1 MIFGTSVLLEAKTDD
16 MSREEWL
23 EARRSGIGGSD
34 AGAVCGLNPYKSQID
49 VWFDKLG
56 KADER
61 KDNEAM
67 RQGRDLEKYVA
78 ERFSEATGK
87 KVYELPAMLRNSYYP
102 YALADVDRLID
113 GEQAGL
119 ECKTASPYAEKK
131 WADGKIPPEYELQC
145 HHYMM
150 ITGAECWYI
159 ACLIYGRDFVW
170 RKIERD
176 EETIQNLARIE
187 EEFWREHVSAN
198 VMPSADGSD
207 AYNNYL
213 SEKYADSDSDEIEDI
228 SAYAEL
234 LERREDIDNLQ
245 KKLDKEKKQIEQT
258 IKSALQEAE
267 TGCSEQWQVKWK
279 TVTSNKIDT
288 KMLKENFSD
297 VYKKCLKTSSYRR
310 FSVGRIG
317 E

>member
-1 MIFGTSVLLEAKTDD
+1 
-16 MSREEWL
+16 
-23 EARRSGIGGSD
+23 
-34 AGAVCGLNPYKSQID
+34 
-49 VWFDKLG
+49 
-56 KADER
+56 
-61 KDNEAM
+61 
-67 RQGRDLEKYVA
+67 
-78 ERFSEATGK
+78 
-87 KVYELPAMLRNSYYP
+87 
-102 YALADVDRLID
+102 
-113 GEQAGL
+113 
-119 ECKTASPYAEKK
+119 
-131 WADGKIPPEYELQC
+131 
-145 HHYMM
+145 
-150 ITGAECWYI
+150 
-159 ACLIYGRDFVW
+159 
-170 RKIERD
+170 
-176 EETIQNLARIE
+176 
-187 EEFWREHVSAN
+187 
-198 VMPSADGSD
+198 MPSADGSD